1 MLDYTG
7 IKCPVCGVPFRSGDD
22 IVVCPEC
29 GAPYHRACYQ
39 EKGACIFDDLH
50 KEGKEWKPPAPPQA
64 PDPRAEIKD
73 QECPVCGTLNGH
85 SALFCNRCGASLTG
99 EPRQYNNTAVNQG
112 GAQGPYGGAAQQGS
126 GYGAYPP
133 PRTGFG
139 GTVPPFAFDPM
150 GGVSPAEVLDTGVSF
165 GDASKLVKQNTAYY
179 MPVFRYMKQ
188 TGKNKF
194 NFSAF
199 LFSGA
204 WMLYR
209 KQYKYGAIVTA
220 IMFALFIALQAVC
233 YLVWLPM
240 YTQLAQQAGV
250 DLTTQAGITTEQ
262 SIVISQLLAQDPLS
276 LFCFYLPLVIVAA
289 MLVVMLI
296 VGFRGNKIY
305 MRHCIRTVRKVKAT
319 GNDGDPN
326 NTLDARGG
334 VNTSIAVCLFVCYM
348 LIVNLPL
355 WL

>member
-7 IKCPVCGVPFRSGDD
+7 IKCPVCGVPFSQGDD

-39 EKGACIFDDLH
+39 QKGQCIFEDLH
-50 KEGKEWKPPAPPQA
+50 REGKEWQPPAPPKA

-73 QECPVCGTLNGH
+73 QECPVCGTLNAH

-99 EPRQYNNTAVNQG
+99 GPQQYHNTNTAP
-112 GAQGPYGGAAQQGS
+112 GAQNTPWGQVPPQRPGWGPT
-126 GYGAYPP
+126 P

-150 GGVSPAEVLDTGVSF
+150 GGVSPAEVLDTGVTF
-165 GDASKLVKQNTAYY
+165 GDASKLVKQNTGYY
-179 MPVFRYMKQ
+179 MPVFRYIKQ

-194 NFSAF
+194 NFMAF
-199 LFSGA
+199 LFSGP

-220 IMFALFIALQAVC
+220 IVFALFIAFQTTL
-233 YLVWLPM
+233 YLVAAPI
-240 YTQLAQQAGV
+240 QLHLMEQVGI
-250 DLTTQAGITTEQ
+250 DLTQATYPTYEQ
-262 SIVISQLLAQDPLS
+262 QVAMSQLLMEDPTQMVLM
-276 LFCFYLPLVIVAA
+276 FLPWTFLLGI
-289 MLVVMLI
+289 LVVMI
-296 VGFRGNKIY
+296 VVGIRANKMY
-305 MRHCIRTVRKVKAT
+305 LRHCVRTVRKVKAT
-319 GNDGDPN
+319 GNDGDPA

-334 VNTSIAVCLFVCYM
+334 VNVAVAVCLFVCYM
-348 LIVNLPL
+348 IVLNIPL
-355 WL
+355 WLL

>member
-1 MLDYTG
+1 
-7 IKCPVCGVPFRSGDD
+7 
-22 IVVCPEC
+22 
-29 GAPYHRACYQ
+29 
-39 EKGACIFDDLH
+39 
-50 KEGKEWKPPAPPQA
+50 
-64 PDPRAEIKD
+64 
-73 QECPVCGTLNGH
+73 
-85 SALFCNRCGASLTG
+85 
-99 EPRQYNNTAVNQG
+99 
-112 GAQGPYGGAAQQGS
+112 
-126 GYGAYPP
+126 
-133 PRTGFG
+133 
-139 GTVPPFAFDPM
+139 M

-262 SIVISQLLAQDPLS
+262 SIVISQLLAQDPLN

-296 VGFRGNKIY
+296 VGFRGNKMY

>member
-39 EKGACIFDDLH
+39 EKGECIFDDLH
-50 KEGKEWKPPAPPQA
+50 KEEKEWKPPAPPQA
-64 PDPRAEIKD
+64 PDPRTEIKD

-99 EPRQYNNTAVNQG
+99 QPQQYQNTSQTKDRDT
-112 GAQGPYGGAAQQGS
+112 
-126 GYGAYPP
+126 GAYGQTPPQAGGGFGFNP
-133 PRTGFG
+133 PRSGFG
-139 GTVPPFAFDPM
+139 GTVPPFAYDPM
-150 GGVSPAEVLDTGVSF
+150 GGVSPAEPLDAGVTF

-179 MPVFRYMKQ
+179 MPVFRYMKT

-194 NFSAF
+194 NFMAF

-209 KQYKYGAIVTA
+209 KQYKYGAIVTVL
-220 IMFALFIALQAVC
+220 MFALYIG
-233 YLVWLPM
+233 YLCANIFVATPVML
-240 YTQLAQQAGV
+240 
-250 DLTTQAGITTEQ
+250 DLMTQAGMDT
-262 SIVISQLLAQDPLS
+262 SQLLYPNNEQLMVMTQLLMEQPIL
-276 LFCFYLPLVIVAA
+276 YLYLCLPMVCLLA
-289 MLVVMLI
+289 MLVVMI
-296 VGFRGNKIY
+296 VTGVRGNKMY
-305 MRHCIRTVRKVKAT
+305 MRHCIRTVREVKAG

-326 NTLDARGG
+326 NTLDAKGG
-334 VNTSIAVCLFVCYM
+334 VNTSIAICLFVCYM
-348 LIVNLPL
+348 IVVNIPL

>member
-150 GGVSPAEVLDTGVSF
+150 GGVSPAEVLDTGVTF

-179 MPVFRYMKQ
+179 MPVFRHIKH

-194 NFSAF
+194 NFTAF
-199 LFSGA
+199 LFSGP
-204 WMLYR
+204 WMLFR
-209 KQYKYGAIVTA
+209 KQYKYGTLVTVL
-220 IMFALFIALQAVC
+220 MFALYTAFQCSL
-233 YLVWLPM
+233 YLGAYPVLVDLMGQIGMDATQMM
-240 YTQLAQQAGV
+240 YPTNAQYMAMAQLASP
-250 DLTTQAGITTEQ
+250 TQMLLMCLPL
-262 SIVISQLLAQDPLS
+262 LLAG
-276 LFCFYLPLVIVAA
+276 A
-289 MLVVMLI
+289 MLIVMVI
-296 VGFRGNKIY
+296 VGFRANKMY
-305 MRHCIRTVRKVKAT
+305 MRHCIRTAQAVKAA

-326 NTLDARGG
+326 NTLDAKGG
-334 VNTSIAVCLFVCYM
+334 VNAPLAICLGVCY
-348 LIVNLPL
+348 LIILNLPL
-355 WL
+355 WLL